1 MCVSI
6 YVELVQLLELSLVA
20 DDKVNVVNFY
30 SFSAYIV
37 FLSQFVLLI
46 AGAINAKVII
56 VKYYHCIFKQ
66 T

>member
-46 AGAINAKVII
+46 VI
-56 VKYYHCIFKQ
+56 CD
-66 T
+66 